1 MIVKAGLS
9 QLQGK
14 PWMIILASSFQLDVL
29 GSYQSGYSQLQA
41 AKKLDPNFMERF
53 AIFSREQEQTQKES
67 GAKNGGSSV
76 DLVSYVEFQRNL
88 RLVLKVHRE
97 ALASMKTVW
106 KLLLKEKVY
115 FTAMV
120 DAIKR
125 VDVAVRNS
133 ERVYRQVLSRHP
145 NSAKLLTLYARFLA
159 DVKNDAWAAA
169 KWQAEAE
176 KVDVE
181 DNRNSNQAYEV
192 PLDPKGGGGEVA
204 LQVVE
209 ARMVVISSASGIIQ
223 VAQGSQVLGYDKK
236 ELIGKNISIFMPQPF
251 ADQHPS
257 FVRSHLVNGR
267 RAILDQT
274 SEFVILHKVRVEC
287 CPAGRFRSYGG
298 L

>member
-1 MIVKAGLS
+1 MADAEMIVKAGLS

-41 AKKLDPNFMERF
+41 AKKLDPNFLERF

-67 GAKNGGSSV
+67 GAKNGGNSV

-88 RLVLKVHRE
+88 RLVLKAHRE

-106 KLLLKEKVY
+106 QLLLKEKVY

-125 VDVAVRNS
+125 VDVAVRNA
-133 ERVYRQVLSRHP
+133 ERVYRQVLNRHP
-145 NSAKLLTLYARFLA
+145 NSSKLLTLYARFLA

-169 KWQAEAE
+169 KWQSEAE
-176 KVDVE
+176 KQEVE
-181 DNRNSNQAYEV
+181 DNRNNNQAHEV
-192 PLDPKGGGGEVA
+192 PLDPKGGGEVA

-209 ARMVVISSASGIIQ
+209 ARMVVIASASGVIQ

-236 ELIGKNISIFMPQPF
+236 ELVGKNISIFMPQPF

-257 FVRSHLVNGR
+257 YVRSHLVNGR
-267 RAILDQT
+267 RTILDQT
-274 SEFVILHKVRVEC
+274 SDFVILHKVSR
-287 CPAGRFRSYGG
+287 